1 LIAAAALT
9 AATAEAAL
17 AQNNPPPGPGTA
29 PPGGATVTR
38 PAPAPA
44 TPPAALPMS
53 APTLQPALPPAAS
66 LALPPQPPPPLS
78 PSPDGEKRGF
88 LNDVGKW
95 WDKSV
100 SDFNAKMKDQQTKL
114 DEYNKQQKAAA
125 KDAAAATNE
134 AMKNAADAMVWLPTS
149 KMIETQE
156 TCAIAGNGAAD
167 CQAAATKACMSKGF
181 KTGQPLD
188 VRTAEKCNA
197 SLWVSGQNPAT
208 AECPVE
214 TVVLRAACQ

>member
-1 LIAAAALT
+1 MCSVVAAALIAASAGF
-9 AATAEAAL
+9 AL
-17 AQNNPPPGPGTA
+17 AQNSPTPPPGTA
-29 PPGGATVTR
+29 
-38 PAPAPA
+38 APA
-44 TPPAALPMS
+44 TGASVAQPATGPATTPPAGSSPPLPS
-53 APTLQPALPPAAS
+53 SPAPAAS
-66 LALPPQPPPPLS
+66 LTLPAQPPPPEA
-78 PSPDGEKRGF
+78 EKRGF
-88 LNDVGKW
+88 LNDFGTW

-100 SDFNAKMKDQQTKL
+100 SDFNAKMKDQRTKL
-114 DEYNKQQKAAA
+114 DEYNKQQSAAA
-125 KDAAAATNE
+125 KDAAAATKE
-134 AMKNAADAMVWLPTS
+134 AMKNAADAMVWLPAS

>member
-1 LIAAAALT
+1 MCSVVATALIAASAGF
-9 AATAEAAL
+9 AL
-17 AQNNPPPGPGTA
+17 AQNSPTPPPGTA
-29 PPGGATVTR
+29 
-38 PAPAPA
+38 APA
-44 TPPAALPMS
+44 TDASVA
-53 APTLQPALPPAAS
+53 QPAPGPATTTPAGSSPPLPSSPAPAAS
-66 LALPPQPPPPLS
+66 LTLPAQPPPPEA
-78 PSPDGEKRGF
+78 EKRGF
-88 LNDVGKW
+88 LNDFGTW

-100 SDFNAKMKDQQTKL
+100 SDFNAKMKDQRAKL
-114 DEYNKQQKAAA
+114 DEYNKQQSVAA
-125 KDAAAATNE
+125 KDAAAATKE
-134 AMKNAADAMVWLPTS
+134 AMKNAADAMVWLPAS

>member
-1 LIAAAALT
+1 MCSVVATALIAASAGF
-9 AATAEAAL
+9 AL
-17 AQNNPPPGPGTA
+17 AQNSLTPPPGTA
-29 PPGGATVTR
+29 
-38 PAPAPA
+38 APA
-44 TPPAALPMS
+44 TGASVAQPATGPATTPPAGSSPPLPS
-53 APTLQPALPPAAS
+53 SPAPAAS
-66 LALPPQPPPPLS
+66 LTLSAQPPPPEA
-78 PSPDGEKRGF
+78 EKRGF
-88 LNDVGKW
+88 LNDFGTW

-100 SDFNAKMKDQQTKL
+100 SDFNAKMKDQRTKL
-114 DEYNKQQKAAA
+114 DEYNKQQSVAA
-125 KDAAAATNE
+125 KDAAAATKE
-134 AMKNAADAMVWLPTS
+134 AMKNAADAMVWLPAS

>member
-1 LIAAAALT
+1 MCSVVATALIAASAGF
-9 AATAEAAL
+9 AL
-17 AQNNPPPGPGTA
+17 AQNSPTPAPGTA
-29 PPGGATVTR
+29 APAADASVAQPAPGPATTP

-44 TPPAALPMS
+44 
-53 APTLQPALPPAAS
+53 AS
-66 LALPPQPPPPLS
+66 LTLPPQPPPPEA
-78 PSPDGEKRGF
+78 EKRGF
-88 LNDVGKW
+88 LNDFGTW

-100 SDFNAKMKDQQTKL
+100 SDFNAKMKDQRAKL
-114 DEYNKQQKAAA
+114 DEYNKQQSAAA
-125 KDAAAATNE
+125 KDAAAATKE
-134 AMKNAADAMVWLPTS
+134 AMKNAADAMVWLPAS